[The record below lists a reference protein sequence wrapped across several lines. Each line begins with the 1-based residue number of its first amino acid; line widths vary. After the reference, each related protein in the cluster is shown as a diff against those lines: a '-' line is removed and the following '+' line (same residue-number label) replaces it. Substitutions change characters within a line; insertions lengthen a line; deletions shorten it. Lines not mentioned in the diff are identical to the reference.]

1 MKAIIFDM
9 DDLMIESERLYQ
21 QAQQEIARKFDKK
34 MTEDMRHKLM
44 GRKPIESIRIFVKEL
59 DIPLGAEEILQMRNE
74 IMREKLKNDL
84 TPMPGLDHIIHSFYG
99 ILKLAVAT
107 GAQKEFLDLVVDKLG
122 LREKF
127 DVLQDSDELLRGKP
141 HPEIYLKTCEKLALH
156 PGCCIVLEDS
166 TNGARAAKNAGCYVL
181 AVPTKYTNKQ
191 DFSFADATV
200 NDLFAAAEHIRC
212 LISAA

>member
-21 QAQQEIARKFDKK
+21 QAQQEIARKFDKE

-59 DIPLGAEEILQMRNE
+59 DIPQRAEEILQMRNE
-74 IMREKLKNDL
+74 IMLEKLKNDL
-84 TPMPGLDHIIHSFYG
+84 TPMPGLDHIIHSFHG
-99 ILKLAVAT
+99 KLKLAVAT

-141 HPEIYLKTCEKLALH
+141 HPEIYLKTCEKLALQ
-156 PGCCIVLEDS
+156 PDCCIVLEDS
-166 TNGARAAKNAGCYVL
+166 TNGARAAKNAGCYVI
-181 AVPTKYTNKQ
+181 AVPTIYTKKQ
-191 DFSFADATV
+191 DFSFVDVTV
-200 NDLFAAAEHIRC
+200 NDLFAAAQHIRN
-212 LISAA
+212 LISAS